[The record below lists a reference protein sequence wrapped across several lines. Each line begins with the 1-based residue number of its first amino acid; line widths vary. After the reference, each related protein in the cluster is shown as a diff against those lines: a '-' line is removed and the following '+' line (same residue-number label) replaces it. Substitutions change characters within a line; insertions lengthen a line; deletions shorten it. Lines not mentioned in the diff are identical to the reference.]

1 MFLLC
6 IWVVVKIMAPF
17 LGTYYN
23 TAPRFRVPQKG
34 TLVLTTTHMAGNLK
48 EHCYDGSLKAIKP
61 PEQSEPKETDSTLAM
76 AFYVWVVVKIL
87 VPFWG
92 ALNIRCRI
100 I

>member
-1 MFLLC
+1 
-6 IWVVVKIMAPF
+6 MAPF
-17 LGTYYN
+17 WVPIIIRHLL
-23 TAPRFRVPQKG
+23 FRVPQKG

-48 EHCYDGSLKAIKP
+48 EQYYDGSLKAIKP